1 MIQCDD
7 GRNAH
12 DRFAM
17 PDVDT
22 GALRESILNQTTG
35 VIRRRCWCRCWVRRA
50 AIGSAL
56 AVCYL
61 AGLCTMHVWKA
72 AEPEMLAAAVNARSA
87 VSETAA
93 PDNVAPQRNIVAKAE
108 TEKRAKP
115 KQKPK
120 RPKLSRFEAI
130 CRISDRYL
138 YRDADAIAA
147 IRGYRRALRVA
158 TPEEL
163 KICPR
168 RDSWVLIALKQEL
181 IRKENRDENRG

>member
-1 MIQCDD
+1 MNQCD
-7 GRNAH
+7 GGQNAH
-12 DRFAM
+12 NKFAM

-22 GALRESILNQTTG
+22 SALRESILNQTTG
-35 VIRRRCWCRCWVRRA
+35 VIRRRCWARRA
-50 AIGSAL
+50 ALGSAL

-61 AGLCTMHVWKA
+61 AGLCTMHVWQTDK
-72 AEPEMLAAAVNARSA
+72 PRQLAAAVNARI
-87 VSETAA
+87 VA
-93 PDNVAPQRNIVAKAE
+93 PDNVAPKHKDVAKAE

-115 KQKPK
+115 KSA
-120 RPKLSRFEAI
+120 RPKCSRFEVI

-163 KICPR
+163 KICPQ
-168 RDSWVLIALKQEL
+168 RDSWVLMALKQEL